1 MNVIIRFLFFF
12 LCYKNINWIWIVVSI
27 ILFYFIFFV
36 LLRDIYNEAMN
47 KTINYQLTIV
57 VPVYNEEDNIYSLE
71 QKLGEFLP
79 KSICTAC
86 VLFVNDGS
94 RDNSK
99 QRIMELCARNKD
111 LFYMDLAKNSGLS
124 AAMKAGI
131 DYTESVYV
139 GYMDADLQTTPEDF
153 NLLLKDIADYQLVMG
168 IRANRKDSF
177 FKNLQS
183 KIANGFRRMM
193 TNDGVQ
199 DTGCPLKVLHTAYAK
214 RIPFFTG
221 MHRFLPALIL
231 LQDAKIKQ
239 IPVRHFPRVAGTS
252 KYHLWNRLVSPFL
265 DCFAYRWM
273 KKRYINYCIGDN
285 NLIA

>member
-1 MNVIIRFLFFF
+1 M
-12 LCYKNINWIWIVVSI
+12 
-27 ILFYFIFFV
+27 
-36 LLRDIYNEAMN
+36 MN
-47 KTINYQLTIV
+47 KTKDYRFTIV
-57 VPVYNEEDNIYSLE
+57 VPIYNEEDNIYSLE
-71 QKLGEFLP
+71 DKLSDFLP
-79 KSICTAC
+79 KSSLSTC

-94 RDNSK
+94 KDRSLERVVEICK
-99 QRIMELCARNKD
+99 RNKD
-111 LFYMDLAKNSGLS
+111 FYYVSLKKNSGLS

-131 DYTESVYV
+131 DATESDYV

-153 NLLLKDIADYQLVMG
+153 NLLLADIAHYELVMG
-168 IRANRKDSF
+168 IRANRKDSL

-199 DTGCPLKVLHTAYAK
+199 DTGCPLKVLHTDYAK

-231 LQDAKIKQ
+231 LQEGKIKQ
-239 IPVRHFPRVAGTS
+239 VPVRHFPRVAGQS
-252 KYHLWNRLVSPFL
+252 KYHLWNRLVSPFM

-273 KKRYINYCIGDN
+273 KKRYINYQIADN
-285 NLIA
+285 NITK